1 MGNSKQIADDITR
14 NFRIKCHQI
23 FDGSCDRQK
32 NKREPFSIPN
42 ADDLLPIYSNS
53 EAGCKQREP
62 RSPIKFILHTLYATK
77 SSKALLTQLKK
88 KET

>member
-1 MGNSKQIADDITR
+1 MTSPAILELNV
-14 NFRIKCHQI
+14 IK
-23 FDGSCDRQK
+23 SLMAAVTDR

-42 ADDLLPIYSNS
+42 ADDLIPIYSNS
-53 EAGCKQREP
+53 EAGCMQREP